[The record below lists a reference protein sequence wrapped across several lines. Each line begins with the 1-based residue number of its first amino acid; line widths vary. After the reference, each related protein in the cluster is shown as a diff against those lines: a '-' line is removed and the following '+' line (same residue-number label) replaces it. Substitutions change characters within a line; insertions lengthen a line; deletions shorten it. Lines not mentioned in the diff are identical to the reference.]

1 MQQSQASL
9 NSTAGDPPSP
19 IKPPF
24 GDSYFITRNVSL
36 ESSVDSSAGSLDNR
50 LEKALQTAKLVDTT
64 LFMAYMYSK
73 PTLVGSLVRQQ
84 NLCDPLVVNERLKET
99 GRFHDLVDFFGGKK
113 LHREAL
119 TLLKQYFPPLI
130 IFFFLL
136 LFAENHYAGSERH
149 RKKILVPPRFMVLTV
164 QYITFKPSMLPTFTS
179 SLNSQNGL
187 YALPPTSAWRFF
199 LLTLKTLSPFH
210 VERC

>member
-1 MQQSQASL
+1 MKIQSAYNYFPVFFPDERELRKAVHELSLYLGNSRLLLSKYIERLQVQQSQASL
-9 NSTAGDPPSP
+9 HSIARDPPSP

-24 GDSYFITRNVSL
+24 GDSYFITRNAPL

-119 TLLKQYFPPLI
+119 TLLKQYSPHLSYVFL
-130 IFFFLL
+130 FF
-136 LFAENHYAGSERH
+136 
-149 RKKILVPPRFMVLTV
+149 
-164 QYITFKPSMLPTFTS
+164 
-179 SLNSQNGL
+179 
-187 YALPPTSAWRFF
+187 
-199 LLTLKTLSPFH
+199 
-210 VERC
+210 C